1 MRMNV
6 HEAGRHDLSAGVD
19 FLYAS
24 ARDVANF
31 RDHPI
36 RNSNVALEAFAAC
49 AVYDRSA
56 AQDQIVRHD
65 GFPPEFLV

>member
-1 MRMNV
+1 
-6 HEAGRHDLSAGVD
+6 
-19 FLYAS
+19 
-24 ARDVANF
+24 
-31 RDHPI
+31 
-36 RNSNVALEAFAAC
+36 VALEAFAAC